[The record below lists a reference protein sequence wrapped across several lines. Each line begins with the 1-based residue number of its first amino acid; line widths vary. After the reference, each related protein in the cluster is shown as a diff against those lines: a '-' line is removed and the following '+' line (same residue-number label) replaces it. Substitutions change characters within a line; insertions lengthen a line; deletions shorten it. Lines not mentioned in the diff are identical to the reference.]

1 MMAMGLVWL
10 IPMLEVEDLKGELV
24 KLIHAQP

>member
-10 IPMLEVEDLKGELV
+10 IPLLKVENLKGELV
-24 KLIHAQP
+24 KLVHAEP